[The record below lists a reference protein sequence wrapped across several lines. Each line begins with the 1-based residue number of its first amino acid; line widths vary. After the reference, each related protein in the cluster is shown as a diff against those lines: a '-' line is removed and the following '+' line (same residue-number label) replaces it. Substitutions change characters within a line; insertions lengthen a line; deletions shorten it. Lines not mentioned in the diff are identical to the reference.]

1 MTDRSTIGS
10 ALAAVLLLVAMGST
24 TAGEALDAGTRR
36 TLDTFFSN
44 FSEARVAGFTPATLS
59 DEALLKFALTHNYI
73 NNFKALKPS
82 RDKRSVLVPAAVVD
96 QTTEKYFGRTLS
108 VHQGAPY
115 SVPLADGEAVPFS
128 QIRTL
133 TARGEAGHYQ
143 AEGIIYQ
150 PGGPGALDV
159 HATPQSWKAQGEEV
173 QESGRFTAAI
183 DKVSS
188 GDAERWV
195 LREYS
200 VHAVGA
206 RPVAAAIP
214 ISVLGK
220 TFSLPTGLSRGAVKK
235 ELAPIFADAPSV
247 DNAQRLQYDVP
258 LVPDLAPVSFVFD
271 FDRKGVLTDLAIDA
285 YEKVQNP
292 TVQGLV
298 TWLKANA
305 GPPRPVR
312 KGEWALEYGG
322 WRITHRFGGSGEDS
336 SYSME
341 FSRGKAQ

>member
-1 MTDRSTIGS
+1 VTYRSPIGF
-10 ALAAVLLLVAMGST
+10 ALAAVLLFVATGGAS
-24 TAGEALDAGTRR
+24 AGEALDAATRR
-36 TLDTFFSN
+36 VLDTFFSN
-44 FSEARVAGFTPATLS
+44 FSEARVESFTPATLS
-59 DEALLKFALTHNYI
+59 DEALLNFALTHNYI

-82 RDKRSVLVPAAVVD
+82 RDKLSVLVPAAVVD

-108 VHQGAPY
+108 VHPGAPY

-143 AEGIIYQ
+143 AAGIIYQ

-159 HATPQSWKAQGEEV
+159 HATPQTWKTQGEEV
-173 QESGRFTAAI
+173 QELGRFTAAI
-183 DKVSS
+183 DKVRS
-188 GDAERWV
+188 GGTERWV

-200 VHAVGA
+200 VPAVGA
-206 RPVAAAIP
+206 RPGAAAIP
-214 ISVLGK
+214 IAVLGN
-220 TFSLPTGLSRGAVKK
+220 TFSLHTGLSRGAVKK

-271 FDRKGVLTDLAIDA
+271 FDRKGVLDGIAIDA
-285 YEKVQNP
+285 YEKAQNP

-298 TWLKANA
+298 TWLTANA
-305 GPPRPVR
+305 GPPRLGR
-312 KGEWALEYGG
+312 KGESAWEYGG

-341 FSRGKAQ
+341 FSRGKSQ